1 MYLSLRT
8 KPTVEEG
15 ITHRERLPDGR
26 EVVEY
31 QPGDGSRYL
40 LIISPLDGFS
50 RCTCERM
57 GIGHGDGVIV
67 THASDP
73 GDSRSLITHRGATIA
88 YNWLQPKFRT
98 TLASAIT
105 LSELVAFLIGGK
117 ALSCEEAQRRFDE
130 VE

>member
-8 KPTVEEG
+8 KSTIEEG
-15 ITHRERLPDGR
+15 ITYRERLPDGR

-40 LIISPLDGFS
+40 LIISPLDDFTQ
-50 RCTCERM
+50 CTCDR
-57 GIGHGDGVIV
+57 IGVSHGDGVIV

-73 GDSRSLITHRGATIA
+73 GDPRSLITHRGATIA
-88 YNWLQPKFRT
+88 YSWLRPKFRT

-105 LSELVAFLIGGK
+105 LAELVAFLIDGK